1 LGEGLTVEG
10 GVGDVVP
17 VRVSLTPLLCEGVPV
32 SVAVPVRVAVQVE
45 LGVWVFVAVPVVRP
59 DPVCVAVGLNGR
71 LRVAV
76 LVGLNS
82 RLRVAVIVGVAMR
95 ERVSDGLVVLVA
107 ILLMP
112 HNKNIKRRILTRGLD
127 FQPVRGSGGER
138 GFFGNLP
145 LVRKSGWKLTRIF
158 PVPPRFPGRSPKI
171 KPLLKYRMPSH
182 NPQPFVKITETNANN
197 EIMRFCLLVAE
208 ETNKSKALNKPG
220 IFFVKWELPTKEKC
234 EPFLKMLI
242 KCIQIATKAVFKTT
256 LHYSQLTT
264 TETTENQLDLII
276 GVGIKAEDFKKVLRQ
291 VILMT
296 TDKENVGEHRVELP
310 VETKEGEEG
319 ESTANTGGITK
330 EDTEVVCEA

>member
-1 LGEGLTVEG
+1 MAVVVRLNGRVR
-10 GVGDVVP
+10 VGDGLIG
-17 VRVSLTPLLCEGVPV
+17 R
-32 SVAVPVRVAVQVE
+32 VRVAV
-45 LGVWVFVAVPVVRP
+45 VVR
-59 DPVCVAVGLNGR
+59 LNGR
-71 LRVAV
+71 VRVGDNV
-76 LVGLNS
+76 
-82 RLRVAVIVGVAMR
+82 
-95 ERVSDGLVVLVA
+95 EVLVA
-107 ILLMP
+107 ILLNP
-112 HNKNIKRRILTRGLD
+112 HNKSIKRRILTRGLD